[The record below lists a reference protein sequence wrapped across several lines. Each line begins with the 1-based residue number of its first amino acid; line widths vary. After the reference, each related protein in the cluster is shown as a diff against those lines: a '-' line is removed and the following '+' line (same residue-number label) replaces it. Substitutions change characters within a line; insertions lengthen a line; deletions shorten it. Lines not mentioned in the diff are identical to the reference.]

1 MKRTFIGLAAL
12 AMSSSAALAQPAQKP
27 TGEWMV
33 EEGYARVRIEN
44 CAGRLWGVVAWEKVP
59 GGLDSNNPD
68 VSKRTRPTLGL
79 PILLNMKPGT
89 GRWEG
94 EIYNTQDG
102 RTWNANIK
110 LTSPDVLRVEGCVL
124 GFLCGGQSWARYK
137 STDPKEKLTPVRDFC
152 AKIAPVTGA
161 VR

>member
-1 MKRTFIGLAAL
+1 MKRICIGLAAL
-12 AMSSSAALAQPAQKP
+12 AMSSSAALAQSAQEP
-27 TGEWMV
+27 TGEWLV

-44 CAGRLWGVVAWEKVP
+44 CSGRLWGVVAWEKVP

-68 VSKRTRPTLGL
+68 TSKRSRPTLGL
-79 PILLNMKPGT
+79 PILLNMKPGP

-110 LTSPDVLRVEGCVL
+110 LTSPDILRVEGCVL
-124 GFLCGGQSWARYK
+124 GFLCGGQSWTRYK
-137 STDPKEKLTPVRDFC
+137 STDPKEKVTPVREFC
-152 AKIAPVTGA
+152 ARIAPVTGA

>member
-1 MKRTFIGLAAL
+1 MNRICIGLAAL
-12 AMSSSAALAQPAQKP
+12 AMSGGGALAQPAQEP

-44 CAGRLWGVVAWEKVP
+44 CSGRLWGVVAWEKVP
-59 GGLDSNNPD
+59 GGVDSNNPD
-68 VSKRTRPTLGL
+68 VSKRARPTLGL
-79 PILLNMKPGT
+79 PILLNMKPGE

-110 LTSPDVLRVEGCVL
+110 LLKPDVLRVEGCVL
-124 GFLCGGQSWARYK
+124 GFLCGGQSWTRYK
-137 STDPKEKLTPVRDFC
+137 PTDPKEKVTPVREFC
-152 AKIAPVTGA
+152 SKITPITGA
-161 VR
+161 IR

>member
-1 MKRTFIGLAAL
+1 MKKICFCLAAL
-12 AMSSSAALAQPAQKP
+12 VLSFVSAAAQEP
-27 TGEWMV
+27 TGEWTV

-44 CAGRLWGVVAWEKVP
+44 CAGRLWGVVSWEKMP

-68 VSKRTRPTLGL
+68 PGKRSRPTLGL
-79 PILLNMKPGT
+79 PILLNMKPAA

-110 LTSPDVLRVEGCVL
+110 LLNPDVLRVEGCVMI
-124 GFLCGGQSWARYK
+124 FCGGQSWARYK
-137 STDPKEKLTPVRDFC
+137 SPDPKEKITPARDFC
-152 AKIAPVTGA
+152 ARIAPVTGA